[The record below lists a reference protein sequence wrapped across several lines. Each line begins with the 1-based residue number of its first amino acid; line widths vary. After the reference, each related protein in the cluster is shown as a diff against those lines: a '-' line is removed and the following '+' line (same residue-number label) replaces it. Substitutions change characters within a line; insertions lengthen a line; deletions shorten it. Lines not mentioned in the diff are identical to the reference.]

1 MVKLCAS
8 RTAIV
13 TGAGGGLG
21 KCYAKALAEAGANV
35 VVNDINPETAGAT
48 VREIIE
54 HGGSASPDHSDITDH
69 VEAGKIFM
77 GVVLRLITPILPT
90 MLKPE
95 RSLVMRWRSTET

>member
-1 MVKLCAS
+1 MGKLCAS

-48 VREIIE
+48 VEKL
-54 HGGSASPDHSDITDH
+54 SN
-69 VEAGKIFM
+69 M

-95 RSLVMRWRSTET
+95 RSLVMRWRSMET